1 MADKPKSAPFNPLAA
16 WQEAIQKWEHELNAW
31 SGQFTSSEEFGA
43 LIGQATKA
51 TVIAQKAMAEQTE
64 AVLRSLNL
72 PSKSQIEEVSERL
85 AVIEDHLAQMRLQ
98 LARFDSSAAPTPAA
112 PEPRRTRKPPAAA
125 PAPAPAAGKAAKR
138 DA

>member
-1 MADKPKSAPFNPLAA
+1 MADTPPKQAPFNPLAA
-16 WQEAIQKWEHELNAW
+16 WQDAIQKWEHELNAW

-72 PSKSQIEEVSERL
+72 PSKSQIDEISQRL
-85 AVIEDHLAQMRLQ
+85 AVIEDHIAQIRLQ
-98 LARFDSSAAPTPAA
+98 LGQSDTGAAPRPPAA
-112 PEPRRTRKPPAAA
+112 PEPRRTRKPPAATAA
-125 PAPAPAAGKAAKR
+125 PAKPKA
-138 DA
+138 